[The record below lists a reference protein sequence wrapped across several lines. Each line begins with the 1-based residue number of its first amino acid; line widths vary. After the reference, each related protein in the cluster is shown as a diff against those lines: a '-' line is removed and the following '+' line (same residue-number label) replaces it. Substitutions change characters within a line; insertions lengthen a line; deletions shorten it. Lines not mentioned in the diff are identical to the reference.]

1 MTKTRKLGIKTIMN
15 RLNFKFKDLFKS
27 EYILLY
33 LILLAGIFLRFKGM
47 VFQSLWLDEIT
58 SILSSA
64 PSKSLSAIIS
74 HYQGDPHPPLFFF
87 ILHYW
92 MGLFGYNEFSARL
105 LVVIIGS
112 LSVLAAYFLGKECF
126 NRNTGLIASVIVA
139 FNYFNLRFSHEV
151 RPYILLCLA
160 STMSYTFFIRLI
172 KHQTKKNIIFYS
184 LSSAFMI
191 YTHYYGIFVLLS
203 QIIFLLFYFFSEE
216 KISWMKILKSFTI
229 SGAIILI
236 LYTPW
241 IPTILKMIKK
251 KSHWIQ
257 KAPGPDFFI
266 ESFRAFLGKEPYLVV
281 LFTGLILLLI
291 FYFILPKEH
300 RPFNENVLF
309 RLNIAVPAVFCWLF
323 FSLFLPYF
331 RSITTIPMYINRYTT
346 GTLPAVII
354 LAAISIE
361 LIKSKTFKIM
371 VIFSILL
378 ASTVNLFYHKDY
390 YNRIMKAQWR
400 SVVDLIIKE
409 KKQKNNIFVFS
420 NDPAKYQFYF
430 DSKKTDIRVYPPDI
444 KILEGILEKDKKDKE
459 FWIINAE
466 SSLKYS
472 HDFFEYLE
480 KNFNRWRREKFYIVG
495 ATLWVHKSQDGNKL
509 MDKYIEKVLNS
520 SEIKEYIVW
529 NKDAKNAKKLS
540 PPLFPLSRRGE
551 FSFDFTKEQEEA
563 IITVRNIIPGKDD
576 IRKITLGY
584 EVNKKGLNMEMPWG
598 KYIHFV
604 VKASVSPNLM
614 NKDNYFAISD
624 FGGKHWVASEKSY
637 FKSPDW
643 RIYLISKK
651 VRYGCSRLVLAAWL
665 NLKSPEDTLRI
676 RDVKI
681 FVSEKPL

>member
-1 MTKTRKLGIKTIMN
+1 MN
-15 RLNFKFKDLFKS
+15 RLNFKCKDLFKA
-27 EYILLY
+27 EYILFF

-47 VFQSLWLDEIT
+47 TFQSLWLDEII

-64 PSKSLSAIIS
+64 PSKSLSEIIS

-92 MGLFGYNEFSARL
+92 MSIFGYNELSARL

-112 LSVLAAYFLGKECF
+112 LSVLASYFLGKECF
-126 NRNTGLIASVIVA
+126 NRNTGLIASAIVA
-139 FNYFNLRFSHEV
+139 FSHFNIRFSHEV

-160 STMSYTFFIRLI
+160 SIMSYTFFIRLI

-184 LSSAFMI
+184 LSSAFLI

-216 KISWMKILKSFTI
+216 KIPRKKIFKSFTT
-229 SGAIILI
+229 SGAIVLI

-241 IPTILKMIKK
+241 IPTILRMIKK

-257 KAPGPDFFI
+257 NSPDSDFFI
-266 ESFRAFLGKEPYLVV
+266 KSFSAFLGKEPYLVV

-291 FYFILPKEH
+291 FYFILPKKH
-300 RPFNENVLF
+300 SLFNENVLYK
-309 RLNIAVPAVFCWLF
+309 LNIAVPAVFCWLF

-346 GTLPAVII
+346 GTFPAVII

-361 LIKSKTFKIM
+361 LIKSKTFKTM

-390 YNRIMKAQWR
+390 YNRIMKAEWR
-400 SVVDLIIKE
+400 SVVDLVIKE
-409 KKQKNNIFVFS
+409 KKQKNNIYVFS

-430 DSKKTDIRVYPPDI
+430 DSKKTDIKVIPPNI
-444 KILEGILEKDKKDKE
+444 KILQGILKKDKKDKE
-459 FWIINAE
+459 FWLINAE
-466 SSLKYS
+466 SSLKYPG
-472 HDFFEYLE
+472 DFLDFLE
-480 KNFNRWRREKFYIVG
+480 KKFMRWRREKFYIVS
-495 ATLWVHKSQDGNKL
+495 AALWVQKGQDGNKL
-509 MDKYIEKVLNS
+509 MDRYIEKVLNS
-520 SEIKEYIVW
+520 SEIKEYKVW
-529 NKDAKNAKKLS
+529 NKDAKNAQELS
-540 PPLFPLSRRGE
+540 PSLIPLSKRGE
-551 FSFDFTKEQEEA
+551 FSFDFSQEQEET

-576 IRKITLGY
+576 VRKITLGY
-584 EVNKKGLNMEMPWG
+584 EVNKKGLNMEMPGG
-598 KYIHFV
+598 KYIHFA
-604 VKASVSPNLM
+604 VKAAVSPNLM

-624 FGGKHWVASEKSY
+624 FDGKHWIPSEKSY
-637 FKSPDW
+637 FKSQDW
-643 RIYLISKK
+643 RTYLISKK
-651 VRYGCSRLVLAAWL
+651 VRPGCSRLVLAAWL